1 MHESNT
7 FLCISVNLGKRYVI
21 IFIFKCLIFSI
32 NIRSLQQIC
41 NYTRQDQF
49 MIYTDTNYVTQCK
62 YLYNSVHRVKNY
74 YMLHA
79 QNYVT
84 MMKENGLTCMKIKNR
99 I

>member
-1 MHESNT
+1 
-7 FLCISVNLGKRYVI
+7 
-21 IFIFKCLIFSI
+21 
-32 NIRSLQQIC
+32 
-41 NYTRQDQF
+41 